1 MTYASAIPTCA
12 GFLYLQHGHFLND
25 IRICH
30 LFSSKCFTIVPQS
43 KAKYANFYF
52 KQFLEQGVFLRGK
65 ITFNYIFLEIL
76 IINQLCFD
84 NFIHSLLL
92 SPNRHFFLSPSPLWI
107 IPLQIHV
114 LNSCLWYHFL
124 AHWVYPRPRF
134 QTCVTGFG
142 TIHWTLVGSPV
153 SCSRRQWGL
162 SLPESICCSGG
173 SNWASRVLPLSVT
186 DWWHPGLCSPTAAV
200 KSGVEELRHD
210 ERWPCCLPADSCILS
225 TSTTMFSEPQTV

>member
-52 KQFLEQGVFLRGK
+52 KQFLEQDVFLRGK

-84 NFIHSLLL
+84 NFIQSLLL
-92 SPNRHFFLSPSPLWI
+92 SPYRHFFLSPTPSVNHSPPNSHPEFMSLVAFSG
-107 IPLQIHV
+107 PLSFSKAI
-114 LNSCLWYHFL
+114 
-124 AHWVYPRPRF
+124 
-134 QTCVTGFG
+134 CVTGFG

-162 SLPESICCSGG
+162 SLPKSICCSGG

-186 DWWHPGLCSPTAAV
+186 DWWHSGLCSPTAAV
-200 KSGVEELRHD
+200 KSGVEELCHD
-210 ERWPCCLPADSCILS
+210 ERWPCCLPADSYILS